1 MVKIS
6 ANDMYKNR
14 IEQINHDLK
23 QEYYKGK
30 NKSKSKIK
38 KLSEEKERLEKLVRW

>member
-1 MVKIS
+1 MAKIS

-14 IEQINHDLK
+14 IEQINHDLQ

-30 NKSKSKIK
+30 RKSKNKIK

>member
-1 MVKIS
+1 MAKIDV
-6 ANDMYKNR
+6 NDMYKNR
-14 IEQINHDLK
+14 LIQIEHDLK
-23 QEYYKGK
+23 LEYYKGK